1 MQHAIEL
8 LEGAQRI
15 AILTHTRPDG
25 DAIGSACGLWYLL
38 KALEKESY
46 VCLDDTVTEQTA
58 FLIPEQSRPP
68 EGFQPDLIVAVDAA
82 SWEML
87 PAQWQQRY
95 GHVDLCLD
103 HHISNT
109 HYAAFSVINGQA
121 AAAGELIYQLFEK
134 MKMPLEKPA
143 ALCLYVA
150 IATDTGC
157 FAYSNVTPR
166 TFLIASKLRE
176 VCGPLGEVNHFLF
189 SRLTRSRLAA
199 QKLAMGALQFYF
211 DGRCAV
217 LVLDDA
223 MRRQSNATEDDIAS
237 LVQLPRSIEGVE
249 IGITLK
255 QDDERAWRI
264 SMRSNRYLDVSALCQ
279 QFGGGGHIR
288 AAGAR
293 MQGSAKE
300 VIETLLAAVQKEL
313 QAHDELGRNSQP

>member
-1 MQHAIEL
+1 MQQAIEL
-8 LEGAQRI
+8 LKGAQRV
-15 AILTHTRPDG
+15 AIVTHTRPDG
-25 DAIGSACGLWYLL
+25 DAVGSACALWYLL
-38 KALEKESY
+38 RALGKESY
-46 VCLDDTVTEQTA
+46 VFLDNTVTEQTA
-58 FLIPEQSRPP
+58 FLIPEQSISAA
-68 EGFQPDLIVAVDAA
+68 GFQPDLVVAVDAA

-87 PAQWQQRY
+87 PVQWRQRF
-95 GHVDLCLD
+95 GQIGLCLD

-109 HYAAFSVINGQA
+109 RYAASNFVDGQA
-121 AAAGELIYQLFEK
+121 AAAGELIFQLFEQ
-134 MKMPLEKPA
+134 MKVPLEQSA

-166 TFLIASKLRE
+166 TFHIAAKLRE

-189 SRLTRSRLAA
+189 ARLTRSRLAA
-199 QKLAMGALQFYF
+199 QKLAMESLQFYF

-217 LVLDDA
+217 LVLDDE

-255 QDDERAWRI
+255 QDEEQTWRI
-264 SMRSNRYLDVSALCQ
+264 SMRSNQYLDVSALCQ

-293 MQGSAKE
+293 MQGSAQE
-300 VIETLLAAVQKEL
+300 VTETLLAAVQKEL
-313 QAHDELGRNSQP
+313 RAHDDLGRNSQH